1 MARALPEWIGKTSN
15 TTVPPR
21 VRLRNLAASGNT
33 CGISGLTIRAGDA
46 WQTDHKVALIAGG
59 ENRESNL
66 HPVLTKYHRL
76 KTAREITEKAQVARS
91 SKAVMGVKAK
101 KPLIRSPGFPEK
113 TLARIPRQTLP
124 PRQIYE
130 EMQ

>member
-1 MARALPEWIGKTSN
+1 MARTVPEWIGKTPDA
-15 TTVPPR
+15 TVPPR
-21 VRLRNLAASGNT
+21 VRMRNLAAHGNK
-33 CGISGLTIRAGDA
+33 CGISGLIIRAGDA
-46 WQTDHKVALIAGG
+46 WQTDHKIAMIAGG
-59 ENRESNL
+59 ANRENNL
-66 HPVLTKYHRL
+66 HPVLTKHHKL

-101 KPLIRSPGFPEK
+101 KPPIHSPGFPEK
-113 TLARIPRQTLP
+113 TPARILKQTLP